1 MIKMILP
8 DDSFYTFKYN
18 RAGLMEE
25 SINPEGNKTQYFY
38 DRVTGNL
45 IAVRDSLG
53 NTTSFKLDTAG
64 NIIQA
69 KDAKGNLIKSEYDS
83 LNRLTKSIDGEG
95 GESLF
100 TYDKKGN
107 LMSLT
112 DERGNTTSYVYDV
125 LDRMTQRTNPLNQR
139 EYFSYNNEGYM
150 TSHLNRLG
158 ELTTYNYDKANQ
170 LVRRSL
176 QGNLYNYSYD
186 LDGNLASL
194 SDNDSKL
201 SYEYD
206 ALDRIISAS
215 TGDSPKQP
223 PIAQLYEYDKNS
235 NRIGLRAGLEGEDI
249 SRYFTNI
256 YTYDLENQLTRLVSP
271 AGAFD
276 FKYDDLSR
284 MTGMTYPNGMR
295 TEMSYEGDT
304 RLSKVEHIKQGSLFD
319 QVQSQFSYQYD
330 YNDNKTRMKTFRRA
344 LPINEKLDYT
354 YDKKDQLLTATNPLR
369 GLADESFIY
378 DLAGNLLRQQG
389 QSQDSIY
396 NENNQLTD
404 DGTYTYKYDS
414 KGNLTE
420 KTHKTNKQV
429 TRYHWDIEN
438 QLTQVTNH
446 ETETALPSKT
456 ITYAYDALGRRIE
469 KNINGKIKRYVYD
482 NEDILMEFD
491 EENAFQKYYVHGLG
505 IDDPLAMLKDNK
517 ETRNDP
523 MDFKT
528 YYYHKDGMSSITSLT
543 DEDGKEKEKY
553 IYNAFGKMT
562 IYDERD
568 NKIEESQVGNPYSF
582 TGREHDSETGLH
594 YHRARYYSPDL
605 ARWISE
611 DPIEFN
617 SGDINLYRYT
627 FNNPLYWTDPDG
639 EGPISGAICT
649 GGVIT
654 YEIFHKLSK
663 KIDKIEKE
671 IEMGLCKDDVESA
684 KITSQKKLESI
695 QEGGK
700 TGKKLIPTVYRF
712 GVCLIATLIPVL
724 P

>member
-1 MIKMILP
+1 
-8 DDSFYTFKYN
+8 
-18 RAGLMEE
+18 
-25 SINPEGNKTQYFY
+25 
-38 DRVTGNL
+38 
-45 IAVRDSLG
+45 
-53 NTTSFKLDTAG
+53 
-64 NIIQA
+64 
-69 KDAKGNLIKSEYDS
+69 
-83 LNRLTKSIDGEG
+83 
-95 GESLF
+95 
-100 TYDKKGN
+100 
-107 LMSLT
+107 MSLT

-125 LDRMTQRTNPLNQR
+125 LDRLIQRTNPLNQR

-158 ELTTYNYDKANQ
+158 ELTTYNYDKTNQ
-170 LVRRSL
+170 LVRRKIV
-176 QGNLYNYSYD
+176 NENTYNYSYD
-186 LDGNLASL
+186 LDGNLITL
-194 SDNDSKL
+194 EDNDSKL
-201 SYEYD
+201 TYSYD

-215 TGDSPKQP
+215 TEDSPKQP
-223 PIAQLYEYDKNS
+223 PIVQLYEYDKNS
-235 NRIGLRAGLEGEDI
+235 NRIGLRAGLEREDI

-256 YTYDLENQLTRLVSP
+256 YTYDLENQLTRLDSP
-271 AGAFD
+271 AGVFD
-276 FKYDDLSR
+276 FEYDDLSR

-304 RLSKVEHIKQGSLFD
+304 RLSKVEHIKQGALFD
-319 QVQSQFSYQYD
+319 QVQNLFKYDYD

-344 LPINEKLDYT
+344 LPTNETLNYT

-389 QSQDSIY
+389 QSQDSTY

-420 KTHKTNKQV
+420 KTHKADKTV

-446 ETETALPSKT
+446 ETETALPSET

-469 KNINGKIKRYVYD
+469 KAIKDEEGNETVKKYVYD
-482 NEDILMEFD
+482 NEDILMEFNK
-491 EENAFQKYYVHGLG
+491 EGSMERYYVHGLG
-505 IDDPLAMLKDNK
+505 IDDPLAMLTDNK

-528 YYYHKDGMSSITSLT
+528 YYYHKDGMGSVTSLT
-543 DEDGKEKEKY
+543 DESGDEKEKY

-617 SGDINLYRYT
+617 GQDLNLYRYT
-627 FNNPLYWTDPDG
+627 LNNPVNWFDFFGDDTEYCKRDLDFPGGGFLRKLYPPAHHASTCYIDESGKRKCRGIQKSTKKPEFEPELPDRNQKCTKVKPKG
-639 EGPISGAICT
+639 CDTKEKRKQYDECVQKHKPIKE
-649 GGVIT
+649 
-654 YEIFHKLSK
+654 YKLNK
-663 KIDKIEKE
+663 YDCRHFAKE
-671 IEMGLCKDDVESA
+671 A
-684 KITSQKKLESI
+684 ITSCES
-695 QEGGK
+695 K
-700 TGKKLIPTVYRF
+700 CK
-712 GVCLIATLIPVL
+712 
-724 P
+724 